1 MKLLTA
7 ILLISALVAGA
18 QAQQPRLKNGR
29 VETRSA
35 AAGLEKELA
44 AIEREQKGA
53 TWAGYAVPVIAGRHD
68 MCCFDSYHDY
78 RRDPQCCG
86 GCRLE
91 GNGGM
96 VMGQVSACDHLE
108 PSQEFFVLLRLEQGK
123 VQKVRAFSANCALDA
138 GGLALYWLTDV
149 RPAES
154 VALLASLLEG
164 ERRRDL
170 AEEAMAALA
179 MHADPGATEALIRV
193 ARQGPGT
200 ELRGQALFWLAQK
213 AGNKVA
219 GVITEAI
226 ERDPDTELKK
236 KAVFALSNMPNNQG
250 VPLLIGL
257 VKNNRNPVV
266 RKEAMFWLG
275 QSDDPR
281 AMEFIISILER

>member
-18 QAQQPRLKNGR
+18 QAQQAPLKNAR

-68 MCCFDSYHDY
+68 MCCFDSYSDY
-78 RRDPQCCG
+78 TRDSRCCG

-96 VMGQVSACDHLE
+96 SMGQISACDRLE
-108 PSQEFFVLLRLEQGK
+108 PAQEFFVLLRLADGQVE
-123 VQKVRAFSANCALDA
+123 KVRTFSANCALDG
-138 GGLALYWLTDV
+138 GGLTVYWLTDV
-149 RPAES
+149 KPGES
-154 VALLASLLEG
+154 VALLASLTEDG
-164 ERRRDL
+164 RSGRL
-170 AEEAMAALA
+170 AEQAMTALA
-179 MHADPGATEALIRV
+179 MQADPGAQAALIRL
-193 ARQGPGT
+193 ARSHSST
-200 ELRGQALFWLAQK
+200 ELRGQALFWLAQQ
-213 AGNKVA
+213 AGDKVA

-236 KAVFALSNMPNNQG
+236 KAVFALSEMPPDQG

-281 AMEFIISILER
+281 AMDFILSILER